1 MNNPPQRNLNT
12 PMKNLI
18 TLLQLACAIGLLAPT
33 LGCKTTQNTESLLA
47 QAGFKTL
54 TATTPEQQAHLKS
67 LRAGHITIVQRAG
80 RTYYVYP
87 DVARN
92 VLFVGRNDE
101 YENYENLRW
110 LQTHSGER
118 HATPTDVASDLNWGI
133 WIGWVE
139 LWP

>member
-1 MNNPPQRNLNT
+1 
-12 PMKNLI
+12 MKKLI
-18 TLLQLACAIGLLAPT
+18 TLFKLACACCLLAPAI
-33 LGCKTTQNTESLLA
+33 GCKTTQNTESLLA

-67 LRAGHITIVQRAG
+67 LRAGHVSVVQRAG
-80 RTYYVYP
+80 KIYYVFP

-92 VLFVGRNDE
+92 LLYVGRQDD

-110 LQTHSGER
+110 LQNHSGER
-118 HATPTDVASDLNWGI
+118 HATPTDIASDLNWGV
-133 WIGWVE
+133 WGGWVE